1 MCAGNNELTSI
12 TIDDN
17 DIMEK
22 PIYVTSIFSSSY
34 NLKRVNLLLD
44 GLVSF
49 YQLFLTCMNLQHI
62 TLKHYTSVNED
73 RYSIPWH
80 SGYMCA
86 TCYSL
91 LTIVFQSIDPD
102 NYLMADS
109 WLSDAYHF
117 SGTQDDQYNP
127 DGLRDG
133 RIYVPDGMVDILKG
147 TSGWSPYASLIYPLS
162 EYVPEEE

>member
-1 MCAGNNELTSI
+1 MCSGNNDLTSI

-17 DIMEK
+17 NLMDK
-22 PIYVTSIFSSSY
+22 PIYANNIFSSCH
-34 NLKRVNLLLD
+34 NLQRVNLLLD

-49 YQLFLTCMNLQHI
+49 YQLFMMCLN
-62 TLKHYTSVNED
+62 LKHIQLKYYTSENED
-73 RYSIPWH
+73 RYSIPLH

-109 WLSDAYHF
+109 
-117 SGTQDDQYNP
+117 
-127 DGLRDG
+127 
-133 RIYVPDGMVDILKG
+133 
-147 TSGWSPYASLIYPLS
+147 
-162 EYVPEEE
+162 